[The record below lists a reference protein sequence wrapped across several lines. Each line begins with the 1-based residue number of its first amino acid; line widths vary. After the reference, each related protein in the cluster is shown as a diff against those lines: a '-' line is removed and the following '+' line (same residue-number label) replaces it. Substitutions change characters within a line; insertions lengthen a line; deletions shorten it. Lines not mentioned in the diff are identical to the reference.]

1 MVKVGG
7 VPGEVT
13 AAANELAMLASGLRE
28 RFRRGAAHRHA
39 VAYVEGLLG
48 DVERKNGWQLAEHG
62 GYEHPRT
69 IQRVLDRSVWDADAV
84 RDDLREQVVEELGDS
99 EGVLVVDETGF
110 LKKGTKSC
118 GVARQ
123 YSGTAGRIENCQ
135 IGVFLGYASP
145 KGRAGIDRA
154 LCLPRQWAD
163 DQERRAEAGVPTSV
177 DFHTKPW
184 LALDMIEQALDA
196 GVPARWVVGDSV
208 YGGDGK
214 LRRALEARGQAYA
227 LAVKRT
233 EQPTTWPP
241 CGPPGQVVVADV
253 AAGLEPEDWQR
264 LSCGDGAQGERLYD
278 WAHVPLRPALA
289 DGWVHTLVV
298 RRGISDPDELAY
310 YLVYAPTDTPLPAIV
325 RAIGARW
332 TIEEVF
338 ELAKQR
344 VGLDEYEVRSWTGWH
359 RHTTLA
365 LLALA
370 ALVLGAAKR
379 GAQIPT
385 PRTSPW
391 SPSASPSSIAS

>member
-1 MVKVGG
+1 MVKESDVLG
-7 VPGEVT
+7 VVR
-13 AAANELAMLASGLRE
+13 AATSGLEALTSGLRDH
-28 RFRRGAAHRHA
+28 FRRAAAHRHA
-39 VAYVEGLLG
+39 VAYVAGLLG
-48 DVERKNGWQLAEHG
+48 EVERKNGWQLAEYG

-84 RDDLREQVVEELGDS
+84 RDDLREQVIAELGDPD
-99 EGVLVVDETGF
+99 GVLVVDETGVV
-110 LKKGTKSC
+110 KKGTKSC

-145 KGRAGIDRA
+145 KGRVGIDRA
-154 LCLPRQWAD
+154 LYLPRPWAD
-163 DQERRAEAGVPTSV
+163 DQERREEAGVPKTAE
-177 DFHTKPW
+177 FHTKPW
-184 LALDMIEQALDA
+184 LALEMIERALDA

-208 YGGDGK
+208 YGSDGK

-227 LAVKRT
+227 LAVKST

-241 CGPPGQVVVADV
+241 YGPPDQVVVADV
-253 AAGLEPEDWQR
+253 AAALDPEEWER

-278 WAHVPLRPALA
+278 WAYVPLRPAMV
-289 DGWVHTLVV
+289 DDWVHALVV
-298 RRGISDPDELAY
+298 RRSISDPDEVAY
-310 YLVYAPTDTPLPAIV
+310 YLVYAPTDTPLTAIV

-370 ALVLGAAKR
+370 ALVLGAAKG
-379 GAQIPT
+379 GA
-385 PRTSPW
+385 
-391 SPSASPSSIAS
+391 

>member
-1 MVKVGG
+1 MVKAGSAVEAVEAAKGG
-7 VPGEVT
+7 LET
-13 AAANELAMLASGLRE
+13 LTSGLRGHFQ
-28 RFRRGAAHRHA
+28 RAAAHRHA

-48 DVERKNGWQLAEHG
+48 EAGRKNGWQLAEYG
-62 GYEHPRT
+62 GYDHPRT

-84 RDDLREQVVEELGDS
+84 RDDLREQVVEELGDP

-118 GVARQ
+118 GVGRQ

-154 LCLPRQWAD
+154 LYLPRDWTND
-163 DQERRAEAGVPTSV
+163 RERCEEAGVPEAV
-177 DFHTKPW
+177 AFHTKPW
-184 LALDMIEQALDA
+184 LALDMLERALDA

-208 YGGDGK
+208 YGSDGK
-214 LRRALEARGQAYA
+214 LRRALEERGQAYA
-227 LAVKRT
+227 LAVKST

-241 CGPPGQVVVADV
+241 HGPPGQVAVADI
-253 AAGLEPEDWQR
+253 AAVLESDRWQR
-264 LSCGDGAQGERLYD
+264 LSCGEGAQGERLYD
-278 WAHVPLRPALA
+278 WARVPVRPALR
-289 DGWVHTLVV
+289 DGWVHAVV
-298 RRGISDPDELAY
+298 IRRSIADPDELAY
-310 YLVYAPTDTPLPAIV
+310 YLVYAPTDTPLVEIV

-344 VGLDEYEVRSWTGWH
+344 VGLDEYEVRSWTGWQ
-359 RHTTLA
+359 RHTVLA

-370 ALVLGAAKR
+370 ALVLGVAKK
-379 GAQIPT
+379 GAQMPT
-385 PRTSPW
+385 TTRTAS

>member
-1 MVKVGG
+1 MEKECG
-7 VPGEVT
+7 VLGVVR
-13 AAANELAMLASGLRE
+13 AATKGLARLTSSVRE
-28 RFRRGAAHRHA
+28 HFQRAAAHRHA

-48 DVERKNGWQLAEHG
+48 EVDRKNGWQLAEYG
-62 GYEHPRT
+62 GYAHPRT
-69 IQRVLDRSVWDADAV
+69 IQRVLDRSVWDVEAV
-84 RDDLREQVVEELGDS
+84 RDDLRAQVVAELGDPD
-99 EGVLVVDETGF
+99 GVLVVDETGF

-154 LCLPRQWAD
+154 LYLPRAWAD
-163 DQERRAEAGVPTSV
+163 DQARREAAGVPEAV
-177 DFHTKPW
+177 VFHTKPW
-184 LALDMIEQALDA
+184 LALDMIERALDA
-196 GVPARWVVGDSV
+196 GVPARWVVGDAV
-208 YGGDGK
+208 YGSDGK

-241 CGPPGQVVVADV
+241 YGPPDQVVVADV
-253 AAGLEPEDWQR
+253 AATLGPEDWQR
-264 LSCGDGAQGERLYD
+264 LSGGAGAQGERLYD
-278 WAHVPLRPALA
+278 WAYVPLRPALA
-289 DGWVHTLVV
+289 DGWIHALVI
-298 RRGISDPDELAY
+298 RRSCTDPDEVAY
-310 YLVYAPTDTPLPAIV
+310 YLIYTPTDTPRVEII

-338 ELAKQR
+338 ELATQR
-344 VGLDEYEVRSWTGWH
+344 VGLDEYEVRSWIGWH

-370 ALVLGAAKR
+370 ALVLGAAKG

-385 PRTSPW
+385 PTTSPW